1 MIFGLAAAVTWGTG
15 DFGGGLLSRRTPLFG
30 VVLASQLVGT
40 AVALG
45 LAIIRGESPPTV
57 TDVGWSVAGGLAGGI
72 GISALY
78 QGLAVGRMGI
88 VAPITGV
95 IAALIPVVVGIG
107 TEGLP
112 PPVVVVGI
120 GLAFVAVVLVS
131 RVRDDRAGPSG
142 VGLALLAGTMLGLL
156 GVAVAQISDGHV
168 FGPLTVLRATEGL
181 LIGAIVIAGQQPW
194 RSDRRL
200 WPALAGVGIMD
211 MAGNGA
217 FILAVQAGSLAVA
230 AVLSSLYP
238 VTTVV
243 LATVFLRE
251 HVTRSHAIG
260 IGLAAVAIACIAGGS
275 S

>member
-1 MIFGLAAAVTWGTG
+1 MTWGTG

-30 VVLASQLVGT
+30 VVLASQLVGM
-40 AVALG
+40 AVAFG
-45 LAIIRGESPPTV
+45 LAIARGEAFPSGA
-57 TDVGWSVAGGLAGGI
+57 DIGWSVVSGLVGAI

-95 IAALIPVVVGIG
+95 MAALIPVCVGIAF
-107 TEGLP
+107 EGVP
-112 PPVVVVGI
+112 PPLVLFGI
-120 GLAFVAVVLVS
+120 GLALIAVVLVS
-131 RVRDDRAGPSG
+131 RVADERAGPSG
-142 VGLALLAGTMLGLL
+142 VGLALVAGTTIGLL
-156 GVAVAQISDGHV
+156 GVTIAQISDGHV
-168 FGPLTVLRATEGL
+168 FGPLTILRGSEAL
-181 LIGAIVIAGQQPW
+181 LVGAIVVVGRRPW

-200 WPALAGVGIMD
+200 WPRLAGVGIMD

-243 LATVFLRE
+243 LATIILRE
-251 HVTRSHAIG
+251 PVTRSHAVG
-260 IGLAAVAIACIAGGS
+260 IALAAAAIACIAGGS
-275 S
+275 A